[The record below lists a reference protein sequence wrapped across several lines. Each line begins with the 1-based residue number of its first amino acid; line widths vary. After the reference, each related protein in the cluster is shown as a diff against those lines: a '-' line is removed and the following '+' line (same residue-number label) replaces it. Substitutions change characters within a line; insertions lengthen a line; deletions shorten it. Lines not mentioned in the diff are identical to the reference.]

1 MSTTFTLTLNPTPFG
16 FFDSDSDFQGE
27 ADAMVTFVKRRLGDD
42 VLSVELTKKQIWA
55 CFEEAFLE
63 YAAIVNQYQ
72 ARSQLLSLL
81 GMQTGSLNEATQKF
95 PRDTLN
101 YVIRMAEPYAVEAG
115 LGGSYNAASGSIQL
129 RQNVQ
134 DYDLYTELLDPST
147 GVPVVSSSL
156 NPDHRKMRIF
166 EVMHFNPMAAYRFF
180 DTTSAINYLNNE
192 FSFESFT
199 PETVF
204 YVLPVF
210 EDILRGGQMNISNRV
225 RRSNYSYRVTGTK
238 LRIFPMPTADNPLKL
253 WVRVGFE
260 SNPLVSAINGDGSI
274 NGVSNLSN
282 VPYGN
287 FVYSKVNS
295 IARQWVRQYTLA
307 LCKELLGMI
316 RSKFGSVPIPGGEL
330 QLDGSDLKS
339 TAKEEKDKLKTDLRE
354 MLDTLTYNKLIETK
368 AAEIDNLQKILKATP
383 IPMGRVITIG

>member
-1 MSTTFTLTLNPTPFG
+1 MSSFANTLTPTPFG
-16 FFDSDSDFQGE
+16 FFDSDSDFQTE
-27 ADAMVTFVKRRLGDD
+27 ADAMITFVKRRLGDD
-42 VLSVELTKKQIWA
+42 ILSVELTRKQIWS
-55 CFEEAFLE
+55 CLEEAFLE
-63 YAAIVNQYQ
+63 YGSLVNQYQ
-72 ARSQLLSLL
+72 AKSQLISLL
-81 GMQTGSLNEATQKF
+81 GMQTGSLDEATQKL

-101 YVIRMAEPYAVEAG
+101 YVIRLAEPYGVEAG
-115 LGGSYNAASGSIQL
+115 LGGTYNTVSGSITL
-129 RQNVQ
+129 KQNIQ
-134 DYDLYTELLDPST
+134 DYDLYTDLVDPST
-147 GVPVVSSSL
+147 GIAVVSSSL
-156 NPDHRKMRIF
+156 NPERRKMRIF
-166 EVMHFNPMAAYRFF
+166 EIMHFNPSAAYRFF

-238 LRIFPMPTADNPLKL
+238 LRIFPTPTAVNPLKL

-260 SNPLVSAINGDGSI
+260 SNPLSPAFPDKSI
-274 NGVSNLSN
+274 DGVSNLSN

-295 IARQWVRQYTLA
+295 MARQWVRQYTLA

-316 RSKFGSVPIPGGEL
+316 RSKFKSVPIPGGDL
-330 QLDGSDLKS
+330 QLDGDDLKS
-339 TAKEEKDKLKTDLRE
+339 SGKEEKEKLKTDLKE
-354 MLDTLTYNKLIETK
+354 MLESMTYSKLVETK
-368 AAEIDNLQKILKATP
+368 AAEVDNLQKLLKAIP
-383 IPMGRVITIG
+383 VPMGRVISIG

>member
-1 MSTTFTLTLNPTPFG
+1 MSTFTTTLNPTPFG
-16 FFDSDSDFQGE
+16 FFDSDTAFQAE
-27 ADAMVTFVKRRLGDD
+27 ADAMVAFVKRRLGDD
-42 VLSVELTKKQIWA
+42 VLSVELTKKQIWS

-63 YAAIVNQYQ
+63 YGSIVNQYQ
-72 ARSQLLSLL
+72 AKSQLLSLL
-81 GMQTGSLNEATQKF
+81 GMQTGSLDEATQKL

-101 YVIRMAEPYAVEAG
+101 YIVRLAEPYAVEAG
-115 LGGSYNAASGSIQL
+115 LGGTYNAVSGAIQL

-134 DYDLYTELLDPST
+134 DYDLYTDLVDPST
-147 GVPVVSSSL
+147 GTPVVSSSL
-156 NPDHRKMRIF
+156 NPEHRKMRIF
-166 EVMHFNPMAAYRFF
+166 EIMHFNPSAAYRFF

-238 LRIFPMPTADNPLKL
+238 IRIFPSPTATNPLKL

-260 SNPLVSAINGDGSI
+260 SNPLNPSIPDASVS
-274 NGVSNLSN
+274 GVSNLSN

-287 FVYSKVNS
+287 FVYARVNS
-295 IARQWVRQYTLA
+295 MARQWVRQYALA
-307 LCKELLGMI
+307 LAKELLGMI

-330 QLDGSDLKS
+330 QLDGGDLKS
-339 TAKEEKDKLKTDLRE
+339 SAKEEKDKLRTDLKE
-354 MLDTLTYNKLIETK
+354 MLDSMTYNKLIETK
-368 AAEIDNLQKILKATP
+368 AAEVDNVQKILKATP